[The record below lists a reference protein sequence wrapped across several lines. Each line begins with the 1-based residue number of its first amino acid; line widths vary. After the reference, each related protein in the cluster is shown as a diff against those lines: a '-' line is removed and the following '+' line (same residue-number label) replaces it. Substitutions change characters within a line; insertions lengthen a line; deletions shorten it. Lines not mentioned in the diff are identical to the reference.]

1 MSASSRILAALSYLP
16 VIGWLIAGVA
26 GRRTAFVVFHLR
38 QAIGLIAF
46 LIAIFLAWVVVTW
59 LLSWIP
65 YGFLVGNALFPLVVA
80 SYLYGAVALIIGVVS
95 ALAGRATLL
104 PIFGAFANR
113 LLPLRTSN

>member
-26 GRRTAFVVFHLR
+26 GRCTAFVVFHLR

>member
-16 VIGWLIAGVA
+16 IIGWLIAGVA

-46 LIAIFLAWVVVTW
+46 LIAISLTWVVVTW
-59 LLSWIP
+59 LLGWIP